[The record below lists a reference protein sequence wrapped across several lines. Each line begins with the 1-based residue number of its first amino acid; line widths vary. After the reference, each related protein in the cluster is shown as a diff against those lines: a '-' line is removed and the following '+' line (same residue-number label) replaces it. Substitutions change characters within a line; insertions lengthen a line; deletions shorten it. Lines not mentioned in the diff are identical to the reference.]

1 MSNAIFVLFASILV
15 FSMTP
20 GLAFFYGGLVSTKN
34 VVNTMISIFSI
45 CGIGI
50 LLFISCGYGLCF
62 SGNHFGIIGNFHHLF
77 LSGVNLMKPFG
88 TTHIPLG
95 VDIIF
100 QLMFAL
106 VTPTLF
112 VGATFGRMKFSYLI
126 TFVCVWTLVVYYPLV
141 HIIWSPAGLL
151 AQHGLLDF
159 AGGTVVHIN
168 AGITALVLSIL
179 LGKRSRPSKDD
190 DHYNLPW
197 ILLGTTFLWIGW
209 YGFNAGSALGIN
221 NVALQ
226 AFMTTTIAT
235 ASAMVSWM
243 VLETIHGNHPDM
255 VGICTGAL
263 CGLVGITPAAG
274 YVTHVG
280 AFMIGIL
287 CSLVSFIYI
296 TFIKPHLKY
305 DDPLDAF
312 GCHGVSGIIGSILVG
327 FFATAKVNSNIHENG
342 LFYGAGWHLLGIQL
356 GGNLIYNCFCRNHDL
371 GVYEIDYLNHSNAG

>member
-1 MSNAIFVLFASILV
+1 
-15 FSMTP
+15 
-20 GLAFFYGGLVSTKN
+20 
-34 VVNTMISIFSI
+34 
-45 CGIGI
+45 
-50 LLFISCGYGLCF
+50 
-62 SGNHFGIIGNFHHLF
+62 
-77 LSGVNLMKPFG
+77 
-88 TTHIPLG
+88 
-95 VDIIF
+95 
-100 QLMFAL
+100 
-106 VTPTLF
+106 
-112 VGATFGRMKFSYLI
+112 MKFSYLI

-141 HIIWSPAGLL
+141 HIVWSPAGLL
-151 AQHGLLDF
+151 AQYGLLDF

-255 VGICTGAL
+255 VGICTSAL
-263 CGLVGITPAAG
+263 CGLVGVTPAAR

-312 GCHGVSGIIGSILVG
+312 GCHDVSGIISSILVG

-342 LFYGAGWHLLGIQL
+342 LFYGGGWHLLGIQL
-356 GGNLIYNCFCRNHDL
+356 GGTLFTIVFVAIMTWGVRN
-371 GVYEIDYLNHSNAG
+371 